1 MTEFDTNCRM
11 FKKDFQTNDCM
22 LKNSH
27 IYFLCNKKMQKFCNN
42 YWQMWKFCS
51 TILNVSSINADV
63 AELADAQDLKS
74 CGWINRA
81 GSIPAICTKIRNCI
95 WTVSFLF
102 YNIHFNQ
109 NRKGG
114 LENSPVDY
122 FPDAARRFRPSEPL
136 EPQVFR
142 KMNLRF

>member
-11 FKKDFQTNDCM
+11 LKKDFQTNDCM

-81 GSIPAICTKIRNCI
+81 GSIPAICTNDVSVRTFYRTDGMKINQKWLIFFCCKKSHPI
-95 WTVSFLF
+95 LKGKDGAWNE
-102 YNIHFNQ
+102 YN
-109 NRKGG
+109 
-114 LENSPVDY
+114 
-122 FPDAARRFRPSEPL
+122 
-136 EPQVFR
+136 
-142 KMNLRF
+142 